1 MELGRGIQPNMY
13 WKSMDFYVMS
23 TSNCFLFMISFEIQ
37 HQILMIFMGYL
48 GICVMAS
55 PAFNSGALWYDCH
68 SDKHDDVMT
77 NKDA

>member
-1 MELGRGIQPNMY
+1 MEFGRGIQPNMY
-13 WKSMDFYVMS
+13 WKSMDLYVLS

-55 PAFNSGALWYDCH
+55 PAFNSVALWYDCH

-77 NKDA
+77 YKNA